1 MSTMMAVPILSGQR
15 DLKRPMNMPMGM
27 PMTRLS
33 SMAYTPICTEMGS
46 FLARMPVTEAL
57 TL

>member
-15 DLKRPMNMPMGM
+15 FLNRPISRPMGM
-27 PMTRLS
+27 PMTKLN
-33 SMAYTPICTEMGS
+33 SMANTPIWIEMGS
-46 FLARMPVTEAL
+46 FLARMPVTEAF

>member
-1 MSTMMAVPILSGQR
+1 MMAVPILSGQR